1 MTKNFPAGRRWFEAS
16 SSRSCFQSLL
26 EASEGKKS
34 AAKRKWNQI
43 LRKSFKISASVYLHL
58 VRERIKNILGS
69 DFVTSFEFK
78 LNLPSPVPKWRLKL
92 SKIGSG
98 SYLDGKQLGNS
109 KCSRQKPKVGSIAV
123 ACEPSRW
130 AANSFK
136 AHRFRESLD
145 CVLDS
150 LLETALLA
158 TWMGLAV
165 WCHENGQI

>member
-16 SSRSCFQSLL
+16 SSLSCFQSLL

-34 AAKRKWNQI
+34 PAKKGNGTRFLESRSRFQLQFICISSEKE
-43 LRKSFKISASVYLHL
+43 LKISWGV
-58 VRERIKNILGS
+58 
-69 DFVTSFEFK
+69 VTSLAFK
-78 LNLPSPVPKWRLKL
+78 LYLPSPVPKWRLKL

-109 KCSRQKPKVGSIAV
+109 KCSRQKPKAGSIAV
-123 ACEPSRW
+123 ACEPTRW

-150 LLETALLA
+150 LLETALQA

-165 WCHENGQI
+165 WSHENGQI